1 MGQEAALPE
10 IRTTVC
16 QVNAVPFPP
25 NPSEPRDP
33 SAHTLLSFPTEID
46 FSNAGDMLGRVMSEA
61 RPGDGPWARIVVLDF
76 TATEFMDSQGVRLI
90 NDARRLLRPATR
102 VHVVVRPDGV
112 ASRVLE
118 VTGLRRDVPVYD
130 NLPEALAA

>member
-1 MGQEAALPE
+1 M
-10 IRTTVC
+10 
-16 QVNAVPFPP
+16 NAVPFPP

-76 TATEFMDSQGVRLI
+76 TATDFMDSQGVRLI
-90 NDARRLLRPATR
+90 NDARRLLRPTR